1 MMLVG
6 VVGKTNTGKS
16 TFFKAA
22 TLAEVEIANRPFVT
36 IKPHHGCGFVKVECP
51 EKDFGVKCNPRTG
64 FCLEGKRFVP
74 IDLLD
79 VAGLIPGAHKGVGL
93 GNKFLDDLRQAD
105 VFIHVIDVSG
115 STNEKGE
122 PVKPFSYD
130 PVKDVVFLEN
140 EIDLWFYG
148 LLKKDWHRIVK
159 EIELQNVEPKV
170 ALAEKFSG
178 LKIGEEMIDAAL
190 KVIDKRLSRF
200 EDEDLLRFAKILRK
214 KSKPMIIAANKA
226 DVEGTE
232 DNIER
237 LKERFKDYIIVP
249 CSAESELALR
259 EAAKHGFIKYVP
271 GKSDFTIISEDK
283 LNDEQKR
290 ALTFIKEMVLQRFG
304 GTGVQEVIDT
314 AIYSLL
320 KHIAVFPVATRQL
333 SDKEGNILPDC
344 FIVPE
349 GITAGEF
356 AFKIHT
362 DIGKNFIKAYD
373 LRTKKFVGKDHQLN
387 HRDVVQIITK

>member
-1 MMLVG
+1 MLIG

-51 EKDFGVKCNPRTG
+51 EKDFGVKCNPKTG

-79 VAGLIPGAHKGVGL
+79 VAGLVPGAHKGIGL

-105 VFIHVIDVSG
+105 VLIHVIDVGG

-130 PVKDVVFLEN
+130 PLKDVVFLEN

-159 EIELQNVEPKV
+159 EIELQNVEAKV

-178 LKIGEEMIDAAL
+178 LKISEEMIDAAL
-190 KVIDKRLSRF
+190 KAIDKRLSRF
-200 EDEDLLRFAKILRK
+200 SDEDLLNFAKILRK

-226 DVEGTE
+226 DVDRTE
-232 DNIER
+232 ENIKR
-237 LKERFKDYIIVP
+237 LEERFKDYIIVP

-259 EAAKHGFIKYVP
+259 EAVKHGFIRYIP
-271 GKSDFTIISEDK
+271 GENDFTIVSEDK
-283 LNDEQKR
+283 LSDEQKR
-290 ALTFIKEMVLQRFG
+290 ALTFIKEKVLHRFG
-304 GTGVQEVIDT
+304 STGVQEVID
-314 AIYSLL
+314 AAVYSLL
-320 KHIAVFPVATRQL
+320 KQMAVFPVATRQL
-333 SDKEGNILPDC
+333 SDKEGNVLPDC
-344 FIVPE
+344 FIIPQ
-349 GITAGEF
+349 GTTAGEF

-373 LRTKKFVGKDHQLN
+373 LRTKKFIGKDYQLN
-387 HRDVVQIITK
+387 HRDVIQIITK

>member
-1 MMLVG
+1 MLIG

-51 EKDFGVKCNPRTG
+51 EKDFGVKCNPKTG

-79 VAGLIPGAHKGVGL
+79 VAGLVPGAHKGIGL

-105 VFIHVIDVSG
+105 VLIHVIDVSG

-130 PVKDVVFLEN
+130 PLKDVVFLEN

-159 EIELQNVEPKV
+159 EIELQNVEAKV

-178 LKIGEEMIDAAL
+178 LKISEEMIDAAL
-190 KVIDKRLSRF
+190 KAIDKRLSRF
-200 EDEDLLRFAKILRK
+200 SDEDLLNFAKILRK

-226 DVEGTE
+226 DVDRTE
-232 DNIER
+232 ENIKR
-237 LKERFKDYIIVP
+237 LEERFKDYIIVP

-259 EAAKHGFIKYVP
+259 EAVKHGFIRYIP
-271 GKSDFTIISEDK
+271 GENDFTIVSEDK
-283 LNDEQKR
+283 LSDEQKR
-290 ALTFIKEMVLQRFG
+290 ALTFIKEKV
-304 GTGVQEVIDT
+304 
-314 AIYSLL
+314 
-320 KHIAVFPVATRQL
+320 
-333 SDKEGNILPDC
+333 
-344 FIVPE
+344 
-349 GITAGEF
+349 
-356 AFKIHT
+356 
-362 DIGKNFIKAYD
+362 
-373 LRTKKFVGKDHQLN
+373 
-387 HRDVVQIITK
+387 